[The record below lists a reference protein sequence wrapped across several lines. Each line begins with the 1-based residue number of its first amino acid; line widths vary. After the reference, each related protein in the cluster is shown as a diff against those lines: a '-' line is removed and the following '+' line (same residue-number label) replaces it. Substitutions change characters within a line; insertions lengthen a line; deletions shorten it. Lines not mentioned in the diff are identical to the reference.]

1 MNNNKLKNLK
11 KIVIFVMIL
20 IWMVLIYKIF
30 KSGGTFN
37 DQLPKCIFTT
47 MGIFGI
53 LIAIVTQIDKKINS
67 NS

>member
-1 MNNNKLKNLK
+1 MSSSKLLLLK
-11 KIVIFVMIL
+11 RVIIFIMVIVWAIL
-20 IWMVLIYKIF
+20 IFKIY

-53 LIAIVTQIDKKINS
+53 LIAIVTQIDKKIDS

>member
-1 MNNNKLKNLK
+1 MSGSKLILLK
-11 KIVIFVMIL
+11 RVIIVIMVAIWAIL
-20 IWMVLIYKIF
+20 IYQIF

-53 LIAIVTQIDKKINS
+53 LIAIVTQIDKKINLDS
-67 NS
+67 

>member
-1 MNNNKLKNLK
+1 MSKSNLIVLKR
-11 KIVIFVMIL
+11 VIISIMVILWGIL
-20 IWMVLIYKIF
+20 IFKIY

-37 DQLPKCIFTT
+37 EQLPKCIFTT

-67 NS
+67 KS

>member
-1 MNNNKLKNLK
+1 MSKSNLIVLKR
-11 KIVIFVMIL
+11 VIISIMVILWAIL
-20 IWMVLIYKIF
+20 IFKIY

-37 DQLPKCIFTT
+37 EQLPKCIFTT

-67 NS
+67 KS